1 MQGLKQL
8 AETYLGVAPTLPGEG
23 TAWNFTNHFPWLDQF
38 PPWGLVLAA
47 AMLCG
52 YVVWIY
58 LRDAK
63 SVPIPARVGLIVLRL
78 MVIGLALLFL
88 SGVTLSIDRTGLPVV
103 VVLVDHSAS
112 MSLVDQYSDEKTRVA
127 ARKLLAGRDHKGDSA
142 AVMTRFNLAKALLTH
157 SGGRFL
163 KRLLEKHKLRIY
175 RFSDTA
181 TLLGRSEYLRGNE
194 IDQLLPLLANLKADG
209 DRTRPGPAVRK
220 VLDDLRGT
228 PPTAVIILTDG
239 IASIT
244 DADKLSGIAQMASGR
259 LIPIY
264 PIGIGSEE
272 PARDVQLYDLLVNEV
287 AFVDDPILFS
297 AKLKSYGYQGRP
309 ITLILRAGKSST
321 ILARRT
327 VIAGRDGEPV
337 KLEIPYAPPRAGE
350 FDYTLEAVLRPRE
363 TDASNNAETRHVSV
377 RQEKIRVLFADAE
390 PRWEFRAVKDLL
402 ARDTTIILHTVL
414 QDADIAYAGTDE
426 TARPL
431 GGRFPISR
439 DGLFKYDVVILG
451 DVSPTFL
458 SSGVLQNLQDFV
470 RVKGGGLIL
479 IAGPHQNPLAYRG
492 TPLEVALP
500 IQLDGAKAPPEDRP
514 ITEGY
519 RPVLTLPGRKG
530 SAVFRFAESQ
540 AASDAIWRTLPELFW
555 LFEAPRLK
563 RGAVAWAVHPAR
575 GTGTD
580 RLPVIAIQ
588 QFGAGKVLF
597 HATDELWRW
606 REPYYG
612 RYWVQAIRYLSRA
625 KLLGRDRSAELTTD
639 RLVYQRGETIHL
651 RVRFVDERLTPVGDD
666 PVVVMVERRGNVG
679 RPVRLSRQPESPSVF
694 EGDLHRAEEGTYHA
708 WIATPA
714 FNESPPATDF
724 RVEIP
729 RQELKRRSLDR
740 RDLVRTAKLTHGR
753 YISIAQADDLPDVI
767 PAGRPVPLQSRQ
779 PIPLWNRWE
788 LMFLFGLVLLS
799 EWLLRKHY
807 RLL

>member
-1 MQGLKQL
+1 MYRLKQL
-8 AETYLGVAPTLPGEG
+8 AEAYLGVDPTLPGEG
-23 TAWNFTNHFPWLDQF
+23 TAWKFTNHFPWFGQF
-38 PPWGLVLAA
+38 PPWSLLLAA
-47 AMLCG
+47 VMVCG

-63 SVPIPARVGLIVLRL
+63 SVPLLPRLGLIVLRL
-78 MVIGLALLFL
+78 TVVGLVLLFL
-88 SGVTLSIDRTGLPVV
+88 TGVTLSIDRTGLPVV
-103 VVLVDHSAS
+103 VVLVDDSAS
-112 MSLVDQYSDEKTRVA
+112 MSLVDEYPDETTRVA
-127 ARKLLAGRDHKGDSA
+127 IQKLLVTEGSEETSPPA
-142 AVMTRFNLAKALLTH
+142 MTRLNLEKALL
-157 SGGRFL
+157 SRNGGRFL
-163 KRLLEKHKLRIY
+163 KRLLENHKLRIY
-175 RFSDTA
+175 RFSNTA
-181 TLLGRSEYLRGNE
+181 VLLGRNEYRRDDE
-194 IDQLLPLLANLKADG
+194 IDTMLPLLADLKADG

-220 VLDDLRGT
+220 LLDDLRGT

-239 IASIT
+239 IASTT
-244 DADKLSGIAQMASGR
+244 DADKLSGIAEMAADR
-259 LIPIY
+259 LVPIF
-264 PIGIGSEE
+264 PVGIGSEE
-272 PARDVQLYDLLVNEV
+272 PARDIQLYDLLVDEV

-297 AKLKSYGYQGRP
+297 AKLKAWGYQGRS
-309 ITLILRAGKSST
+309 ITLILRAGMSKT
-321 ILARRT
+321 VLARRT
-327 VIAGRDGEPV
+327 VIAGRDGEPI
-337 KLEIPYAPPRAGE
+337 KLEIPYAPPREGE
-350 FDYTLEAVLRPRE
+350 FDYTLEAVLQPRE
-363 TDASNNAETRHVSV
+363 TDTANNAETRHVSV
-377 RQEKIRVLFADAE
+377 RREKIRVLFADAE

-402 ARDTTIILHTVL
+402 ARDTTIRLHTVL

-439 DGLFKYDVVILG
+439 NELFKYDVVILG
-451 DVSPTFL
+451 DVNPTFL

-530 SAVFRFAESQ
+530 SAIFRFAESQ
-540 AASDAIWRTLPELFW
+540 SASDAIWRTLPELFW

-563 RGAVAWAVHPAR
+563 RGAVAWAVHPVG
-575 GTGTD
+575 GTGRE

-639 RLVYQRGETIHL
+639 RLVYRRGETIHL

-666 PVVVMVERRGNVG
+666 PVVVMVDRRGDVG

-694 EGDLHRAEEGTYHA
+694 EGDLHRAENGTYHA

-740 RDLVRTAKLTHGR
+740 RDLVRTAKITHGR
-753 YISIAQADDLPDVI
+753 YVSIAEADDLPDDI
-767 PAGRPVPLQSRQ
+767 PAGHPVPLQSQ
-779 PIPLWNRWE
+779 HPIPLWNRWE
-788 LMFLFGLVLLS
+788 LLLLFGLVLLS
-799 EWLLRKHY
+799 EWLLRKRY